1 MVIPR
6 EAADASYIR
15 RRSSWGGV
23 AGERLGA
30 KSIDQQRGL
39 MGGLGLIERTQWCG
53 NRANPIY
60 RLRRQI

>member
-1 MVIPR
+1 MPVTSDGVVVG
-6 EAADASYIR
+6 AASL
-15 RRSSWGGV
+15 
-23 AGERLGA
+23 GERLGA